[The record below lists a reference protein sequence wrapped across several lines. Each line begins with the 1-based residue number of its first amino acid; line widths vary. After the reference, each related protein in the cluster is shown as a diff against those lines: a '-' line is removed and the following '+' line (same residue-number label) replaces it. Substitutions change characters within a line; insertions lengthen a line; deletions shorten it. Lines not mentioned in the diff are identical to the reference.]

1 MIKFYYKIYFCI
13 ILTFTFRLDSSNEH
27 DMLRKLEIAD
37 NFKNWLQNTPRVV
50 WRDTPRVFFFQ

>member
-37 NFKNWLQNTPRVV
+37 NFKN
-50 WRDTPRVFFFQ
+50 